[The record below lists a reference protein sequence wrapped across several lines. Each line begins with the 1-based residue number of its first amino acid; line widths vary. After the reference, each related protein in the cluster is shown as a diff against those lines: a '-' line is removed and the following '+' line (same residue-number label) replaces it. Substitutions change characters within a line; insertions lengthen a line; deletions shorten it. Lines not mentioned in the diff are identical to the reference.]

1 MVFEVFEFLVFLE
14 EDFVFLTDSRDGCPH
29 FLQHSCVGLLLIDV
43 SGGRVLLGLCK
54 LILERFILEGEGVKI
69 NQKLHVFFRDS
80 GYSELEFFLDP
91 GVALSHFLEFLV
103 VFVEEF

>member
-1 MVFEVFEFLVFLE
+1 M
-14 EDFVFLTDSRDGCPH
+14 
-29 FLQHSCVGLLLIDV
+29 
-43 SGGRVLLGLCK
+43 
-54 LILERFILEGEGVKI
+54 EGEGFKI